1 METLINKDGSLFMV
15 IRNWLDTNYG
25 DALFKHLYEKA
36 TWIDNIY
43 GRDGKLY
50 KMKREI
56 CLLGDG
62 THEKYPYH
70 KLPFEVNHWDHCLN
84 SEIKKIKDDIC
95 KDGQIQHVIKPF
107 SISNDELI
115 FNSCVVN
122 KYRDHSDYISYHS
135 DFEAS
140 GIYNAVVSVSLGSS
154 RTFYIK
160 KNNSFEREMKT
171 VLNHGDLLL
180 MAGNC
185 QKDYQHA
192 IHSEKNSVGSR
203 ISLTYRFI

>member
-1 METLINKDGSLFMV
+1 METLVNKDGSLFII
-15 IRNWLDTNYG
+15 IRNWLDLEYG
-25 DALFKHLYEKA
+25 HELFKHLDEKA

-84 SEIKKIKDDIC
+84 SEIKKIKEQIC
-95 KDGQIQHVIKPF
+95 EDAEIQNIIKPF
-107 SISNDELI
+107 GKNELS

-122 KYRDHSDYISYHS
+122 KYRDSSDYISYHA
-135 DFEAS
+135 DEEAS
-140 GIYNAVVSVSLGSS
+140 GNYNAVVSVSLGSS

-160 KNNSFEREMKT
+160 KNNSFEKEIKT

-180 MAGNC
+180 MAGQC

-192 IHSEKNSVGSR
+192 IHSEKGIKGAR
-203 ISLTYRFI
+203 ISLTYRYI